1 MALRE
6 TLRIILLR
14 FFSQL
19 VVLRF
24 VSQKLVTPFTPFV
37 MADAFLASEIDRYG
51 LRGLNPRSVDLSQ
64 SDLAAA
70 GPNPVVF
77 VQVDQLDDF
86 CRDVLPKIVGQF
98 ILITGK
104 WHLPAL
110 QRGDSVTTILASPHL
125 KRWYSQ
131 NQVFEDLPISP
142 FPYGVNLWSAPHVY
156 WRMRLQR
163 VLGLGR
169 SGVFVPHVAIH
180 EHLDGVALEARRQ
193 LEGVMGPRLKLTTYL
208 NRILR
213 HKFVISPPGDR
224 LDTYRHWESVALGAI
239 PVSNIPRTSR
249 PLFASGMFHV
259 DDWKQL
265 EASPTRGSRPQPHLA
280 TVRHWRKVLE
290 SGNGV

>member
-1 MALRE
+1 M
-6 TLRIILLR
+6 
-14 FFSQL
+14 

-24 VSQKLVTPFTPFV
+24 VSQRLVTPFTPFV
-37 MADAFLASEIDRYG
+37 MADAFLASEVDRYG
-51 LRGLNPRSVDLSQ
+51 LRGLNPRAVDLSQ
-64 SDLAAA
+64 SDLAAV

-77 VQVDQLDDF
+77 VQVDQLDVF
-86 CRDVLPKIVGQF
+86 CRDVLPKIVGPF
-98 ILITGK
+98 TLITGK

-110 QRGDSVTTILASPHL
+110 QRSEWVTTILGSRHL
-125 KRWYSQ
+125 TRWLSQ
-131 NQVFEDLPISP
+131 NQVFEDLPILP
-142 FPYGVNLWSAPHVY
+142 FPYGVNLSSAPYVF

-208 NRILR
+208 NKILR

-239 PVSNIPRTSR
+239 PVSTIPRTSLS
-249 PLFASGMFHV
+249 LFASGMCHV
-259 DDWKQL
+259 DEWKQL
-265 EASPTRGSRPQPHLA
+265 AAPATRGSLPQPHLA
-280 TVRHWRKVLE
+280 TVKHWRKVVE
-290 SGNGV
+290 SGNLV